1 MNELTHYIGGKH
13 VKGTSGRFADVYN
26 PATGEVQSRVP
37 LASNAEMAEAV
48 AIAAKAQVG
57 WGATNPQRRARV
69 LMKFV
74 ELLHRD
80 MDKLAE
86 ALSREHGKTI
96 PDAKGDVIRG
106 LEVAEFCFGAPHL
119 LKGEFTEGAGPGID
133 MYSLRQPLG
142 VVAGITPFNF
152 PAMIPMWK
160 FCPAIAAGNAFIL
173 KPSERDPSV
182 PLMLAELMTE
192 AGLPNGILN
201 VVNGDKDAVDAILDH
216 PEIMAVGFVGST
228 PIAQYIYAR
237 GCANG
242 KRVQCFGGA
251 KNHMIIMPDADMD
264 QAVDA
269 LVGAGYGAAGERC
282 MAISVA
288 VPVGESTAEA
298 LIAKLAPRVEAL
310 KIGPYTAGNDV
321 DFGPLVTKEARQRVL
336 GLINSGVDQGAKLVV
351 DGRDFKM
358 QGYEDG
364 YFVGGCLFDHV
375 TRDMDIYKQ
384 EIFGPVLSVVRAKN
398 YEEALRLPMEHEY
411 GNGTAIYTRDGDA
424 ARDFVSRINIGM
436 VGVNVPIPVPL
447 AYHTF
452 GGWKKSGFGDLNQH
466 GPDSFRF
473 YTRTK
478 TVTARW
484 PSGIKDG
491 AEFVIPTM
499 A

>member
-1 MNELTHYIGGKH
+1 MQELTHYIGGQH
-13 VKGTSGRFADVYN
+13 VKGKSGRFADVMN
-26 PATGEVQSRVP
+26 PATGEVQAKVP
-37 LASNAEMAEAV
+37 LASNDEMAEAV
-48 AIAAKAQVG
+48 AVAAKAQVD
-57 WGATNPQRRARV
+57 WAATNPQKRARV

-96 PDAKGDVIRG
+96 PDAKGDIIRG

-182 PLMLAELMTE
+182 PLMLAELMSE
-192 AGLPNGILN
+192 AGAPDGILN

-216 PEIMAVGFVGST
+216 PEIMAIGFVGST

-251 KNHMIIMPDADMD
+251 KNHMIIMPDANMD

-269 LVGAGYGAAGERC
+269 LIGAGYGAAGERC

-288 VPVGESTAEA
+288 VPVGEKTADL
-298 LIAKLAPRVEAL
+298 LIEKLAPRVEA
-310 KIGPYTAGNDV
+310 
-321 DFGPLVTKEARQRVL
+321 
-336 GLINSGVDQGAKLVV
+336 
-351 DGRDFKM
+351 
-358 QGYEDG
+358 
-364 YFVGGCLFDHV
+364 
-375 TRDMDIYKQ
+375 
-384 EIFGPVLSVVRAKN
+384 
-398 YEEALRLPMEHEY
+398 
-411 GNGTAIYTRDGDA
+411 
-424 ARDFVSRINIGM
+424 
-436 VGVNVPIPVPL
+436 
-447 AYHTF
+447 
-452 GGWKKSGFGDLNQH
+452 
-466 GPDSFRF
+466 
-473 YTRTK
+473 
-478 TVTARW
+478 
-484 PSGIKDG
+484 
-491 AEFVIPTM
+491 
-499 A
+499 

>member
-1 MNELTHYIGGKH
+1 MQELTHYIGGQH
-13 VKGTSGRFADVYN
+13 VKGKSGRFADVMN
-26 PATGEVQSRVP
+26 PATGEVQAKVP
-37 LASNAEMAEAV
+37 LASNDEMAEAV
-48 AIAAKAQVG
+48 AVAAKAQVD
-57 WGATNPQRRARV
+57 WAATNPQKRARV

-96 PDAKGDVIRG
+96 PDAKGDIIRG

-182 PLMLAELMTE
+182 PLMLAELMSE
-192 AGLPNGILN
+192 AGAPDGILN

-216 PEIMAVGFVGST
+216 PEIMAIGFVGST

-269 LVGAGYGAAGERC
+269 LIGAGYGAAGERC

-288 VPVGESTAEA
+288 VPVGEKTADL
-298 LIAKLAPRVEAL
+298 LIEKLAPRVEAL
-310 KIGPYTAGNDV
+310 KIGPYTDGNDV
-321 DFGPLVTKEARQRVL
+321 DFGPLVTRQARDRVM
-336 GLINSGVDQGAKLVV
+336 GLVDSGVEQGAKLVV
-351 DGRDFKM
+351 DGRNFSM
-358 QGYEDG
+358 QGYENG
-364 YFVGGCLFDHV
+364 YFVGGCLFDNV
-375 TRDMDIYKQ
+375 TRDMDIYTQ
-384 EIFGPVLSVVRAKN
+384 EIFGPVLSVVRAPN
-398 YEEALRLPMEHEY
+398 YAEALRYPMEHEY
-411 GNGTAIYTRDGDA
+411 GNGTAIYTRDGDT

-466 GPDSFRF
+466 GPDAFRF

-484 PSGIKDG
+484 PSGIKEG

-499 A
+499 G